1 MLFRLRPAFWIILL
15 ATALLL
21 AALSACGA
29 KRVEMGETQ
38 VVSQATQP
46 PAQASAPTQGVN
58 ETQLVVQTVVVKE
71 TQVVQGVTG
80 TLEVEKVVT
89 QVVEATQAPTQPP
102 AAAVETQPA
111 PQPQPTS
118 TPAPEIQA
126 TPPPQATSVAQATP
140 TQPVVQEPT
149 LQPSGLL
156 TPVSVEIRTIEL
168 EWPPRL
174 RLGDSDTVRLALIP
188 SPAGYT
194 VNTEFPDHITITQTV
209 TVQRPAG
216 YDLFAAASLVGVGF
230 DLSPSGELERQLPLG
245 ERVTWHWSIT
255 PRSHGQQRISI
266 SVLLR
271 WRPMPGTDG
280 TTHESDIYSRSLT
293 INVVSFFGL
302 TRGQAMTGGLFG
314 LVFGGSIGLFA
325 LASPSRPRRAGLKT
339 QAPNQRLAIE
349 SRPGIEIRPY
359 EQSLLRALFN
369 RYGRVSI
376 ESEFLSGYS
385 GARTYLAVP
394 IRPDGRADAYTI
406 VKIGDRET
414 IQREYENYETFVKD
428 SLPPI
433 TARIQHAPVILPTYG
448 FGQAGAG
455 GSQNRAAVQYTF
467 IGAPGLT
474 PTSLR
479 QALLAKPDPALLEK
493 LFDTFGPNWWMQRRP
508 YTFRLAQEYDRM
520 LPAHYV
526 IQPGAGRG
534 KVMDGKQPPA
544 RASLEVGERVIL
556 RGFSHTERRADGQ
569 SLSLRGEATPG
580 QPPIRVRWLGLS
592 DPNGAAGRVV
602 ATRQTLL
609 EEFTAG
615 FDLLGMP
622 DPLQKLPS
630 LLDERLSGTQ
640 STIHGDLNLENI
652 LVGPGGFG
660 PQGFVWLID
669 FAQTRDG
676 HPLYDFAHLEAEIIA
691 HIIAPQMSTPGEYL
705 NLLQNPADARQN
717 PYYAL
722 RFTLQAIA
730 ARCLFNPAQPR
741 EYELAL
747 YMACLG
753 ALKFNNLNAHVKHML
768 YLTAAC
774 TGQAVS

>member
-1 MLFRLRPAFWIILL
+1 MSIRLRPTFYIGLL
-15 ATALLL
+15 ACVILL
-21 AALSACGA
+21 AALSACA
-29 KRVEMGETQ
+29 TKQVEKIVTQ
-38 VVSQATQP
+38 VVVATQP
-46 PAQASAPTQGVN
+46 PAAPVTQ
-58 ETQLVVQTVVVKE
+58 VVGQTSVVKE
-71 TQVVQGVTG
+71 TQIIK
-80 TLEVEKVVT
+80 EVT
-89 QVVEATQAPTQPP
+89 QVVTQIVEVTQPP
-102 AAAVETQPA
+102 AKSTEATVATQPA
-111 PQPQPTS
+111 PLPQPTA
-118 TPAPEIQA
+118 TPAPVILATASPLPIPTSAQPTPTGPVLQPQGA
-126 TPPPQATSVAQATP
+126 QPTPP
-140 TQPVVQEPT
+140 
-149 LQPSGLL
+149 
-156 TPVSVEIRTIEL
+156 VEMRTIEL

-188 SPAGYT
+188 SQAGYT
-194 VNTEFPDHITITQTV
+194 ITTEFPEHTTVTQTV
-209 TVQRPAG
+209 TVKRPPG
-216 YDLFAAASLVGVGF
+216 YELMAAATLVGVGF
-230 DLSPSGELERQLPLG
+230 ELSPTGEQERQLPSG
-245 ERVTWHWSIT
+245 ETVTWRWSIT
-255 PRSHGQQRISI
+255 PRTAGQQRISV

-271 WRPMPGTDG
+271 WQPLPGTAG
-280 TTHESDIYSRSLT
+280 VLRESGIYSRSLT
-293 INVVSFFGL
+293 VNVVSFFGL

-314 LVFGGSIGLFA
+314 LVFGGSVSLLA
-325 LASPSRPRRAGLKT
+325 LAYPARRRRPGLKA

-349 SRPGIEIRPY
+349 SRPGIEIRPN
-359 EQSLLRALFN
+359 EQALLRALFN

-433 TARIQHAPVILPTYG
+433 TARIQHAPVVLASPRFHPGT
-448 FGQAGAG
+448 AG
-455 GSQNRAAVQYTF
+455 GSPSRAAVQYTF

-479 QALLAKPDPALLEK
+479 QALLANPDPALLEK
-493 LFDTFGPNWWMQRRP
+493 LFETFGPNWWMQRHP

-526 IQPGAGRG
+526 ILPEASRG
-534 KVMDGKQPPA
+534 KVLDGKQPPA
-544 RASLEVGERVIL
+544 RASLDVGERVIL
-556 RGFSHTERRADGQ
+556 RGFSHIERRADGQ

-592 DPNGAAGRVV
+592 DPDGASGRVV

-609 EEFTAG
+609 REFTTG
-615 FDLLGMP
+615 FDLLGLP
-622 DPLQKLPS
+622 DPLLKLPG

-691 HIIAPQMSTPGEYL
+691 HVIAPHINTPGDYL
-705 NLLQNPADARQN
+705 SLLQSADDARRD

-722 RFTLQAIA
+722 RFTLQSIA
-730 ARCLFNPAQPR
+730 SRCLFNPTQPR
-741 EYELAL
+741 EYDLAL
-747 YMACLG
+747 FMACLG
-753 ALKFNNLNAHVKHML
+753 ALKFNNLNPQAKQL
-768 YLTAAC
+768 LFLSAAQI
-774 TGQAVS
+774 GQTL